1 MRRREFIKAGIA
13 GGAAVTAM
21 AGMHCKAWKHGASEG
36 QLPRRVLGRTGERLS
51 VIGFGGIV
59 VMDEEQSAANRF
71 VAEAVERGVN
81 YFDVAP
87 SYGNAQEKLGPAL
100 KPYRKAC
107 FLACKTTEREK
118 TGVEKELNESLR
130 ILQTDHVD
138 LYQLHALTTLDDV
151 EKAFG
156 PGGAMDV
163 FLQARREGKTRFL
176 GFSAHSEEAA
186 LTAMDRFE
194 FDSILFPVN
203 FVSWFNGSFGP
214 RVVARAREK
223 GMGVLALKSMAHA
236 PVLDGEKKPYAKC
249 WYKPIEDPEVQA
261 LALRFTLSQGTTA
274 AIPPGEPRFFQ
285 HALGI
290 AERLEPL
297 AEDELGRLR
306 EIARGITP
314 IFKSGQA

>member
-1 MRRREFIKAGIA
+1 VFQKLQQQSGFHSVDKPGLVSGRFRTDHRQEETMRRREFIKAGIA

-156 PGGAMDV
+156 PGGAKE
-163 FLQARREGKTRFL
+163 RP
-176 GFSAHSEEAA
+176 GFSVFPRIPKRRRSRQWTGSNS
-186 LTAMDRFE
+186 TAFFSR
-194 FDSILFPVN
+194 S
-203 FVSWFNGSFGP
+203 
-214 RVVARAREK
+214 
-223 GMGVLALKSMAHA
+223 
-236 PVLDGEKKPYAKC
+236 
-249 WYKPIEDPEVQA
+249 
-261 LALRFTLSQGTTA
+261 TLSAGSTVPSAPASWQGR
-274 AIPPGEPRFFQ
+274 GK
-285 HALGI
+285 
-290 AERLEPL
+290 
-297 AEDELGRLR
+297 R
-306 EIARGITP
+306 EWA
-314 IFKSGQA
+314 FWL